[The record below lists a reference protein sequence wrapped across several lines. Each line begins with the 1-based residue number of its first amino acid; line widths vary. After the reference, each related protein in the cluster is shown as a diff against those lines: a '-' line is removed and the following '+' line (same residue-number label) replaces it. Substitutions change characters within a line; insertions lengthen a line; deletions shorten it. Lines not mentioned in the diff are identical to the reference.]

1 MRAVENRVH
10 PDLDFDTLAA
20 VHRFVSVALTAG
32 SVPEFGS
39 PEWVELATDDPARG
53 YATTRAA
60 LAWWSARVLGPGL
73 PADVV
78 DRIIAEWLADA
89 GTAVYAAD
97 PGLWQSLA
105 RRRVQRGARS

>member
-1 MRAVENRVH
+1 MT
-10 PDLDFDTLAA
+10 PL
-20 VHRFVSVALTAG
+20 G
-32 SVPEFGS
+32 
-39 PEWVELATDDPARG
+39 
-53 YATTRAA
+53 
-60 LAWWSARVLGPGL
+60 ARVLGPGL